1 MTTDCPV
8 KPIVDPS
15 GSAIE
20 KTGAIAVWEVHV
32 AVEVGEYLAF
42 EPGLRIVALVSP
54 ILAGVALSHFCPT
67 ERVWATLYL
76 VSFWALGMMF

>member
-1 MTTDCPV
+1 MTADCLV
-8 KPIVDPS
+8 KPVVDPS
-15 GSAIE
+15 GSVIE
-20 KTGAIAVWEVHV
+20 KTGVTAVWEVHV
-32 AVEVGEYLAF
+32 AGEVGEYLAF
-42 EPGLRIVALVSP
+42 ELGLPIVALASP

>member
-8 KPIVDPS
+8 RPIVDPS

-20 KTGAIAVWEVHV
+20 KTGVTAVWEFHV

-42 EPGLRIVALVSP
+42 EPELPIVALASP
-54 ILAGVALSHFCPT
+54 ILAEVALSHFCPA
-67 ERVWATLYL
+67 ERV
-76 VSFWALGMMF
+76 

>member
-20 KTGAIAVWEVHV
+20 KTGVTAVWEVHV

-42 EPGLRIVALVSP
+42 ELELSIVAQVNQELYDVS
-54 ILAGVALSHFCPT
+54 LKCLCLTAL
-67 ERVWATLYL
+67 VWATPCL
-76 VSFWALGMMF
+76 VSF